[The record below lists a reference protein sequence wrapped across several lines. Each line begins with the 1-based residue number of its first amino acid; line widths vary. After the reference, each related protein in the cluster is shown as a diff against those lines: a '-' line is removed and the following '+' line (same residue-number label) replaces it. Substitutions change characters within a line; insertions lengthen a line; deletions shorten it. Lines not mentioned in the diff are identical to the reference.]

1 MIQQYPDVV
10 EITSRKSTTDDRNT
24 DSAVGLY
31 TYDDAETIHKFSI
44 FQNNPLS
51 LLKIATP
58 ALISIALCPLTI
70 YIQPKMLEFF
80 YPDFMGGRRNIN
92 DSVSIFLLPAG
103 LVYAMAFAF
112 ALQDT
117 HAKFDVTTASVDRHL
132 TLLRFVMTSQVALS

>member
-24 DSAVGLY
+24 DSAEGLY
-31 TYDDAETIHKFSI
+31 TYDDAETIHNFSI

>member
-44 FQNNPLS
+44 FQNNPLA